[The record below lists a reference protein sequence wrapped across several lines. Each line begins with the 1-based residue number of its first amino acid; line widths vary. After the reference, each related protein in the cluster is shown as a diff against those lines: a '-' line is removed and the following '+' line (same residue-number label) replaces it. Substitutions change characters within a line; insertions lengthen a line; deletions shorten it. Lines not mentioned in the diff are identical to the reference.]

1 MKKRLTYLDLMKV
14 IAMSMVVLSHVLQRQ
29 VKGVV
34 PTIWF
39 NIFYSVHMSMF
50 MFVSGF
56 LIKKCESIKEYFK
69 YIVKMIISY
78 LLPSIL
84 FTILTVT
91 TLPRYKDHNVLFWLK
106 EFVVRTDSFYWYMI
120 VAFIINAMLALAYYI
135 ISKFNPKTLFQ
146 VLLTIA
152 VFMILSIP
160 FYFIA
165 YSNLPGLLSSNLMI
179 YLIPAFILGFIV
191 SYIERMM
198 LKNKVGIPVFVITT
212 IGYLIILL
220 LRPNF
225 VTFENN
231 IDFLIHQI
239 GSLFGTIM
247 YYYVCV
253 FLTKHKTFEQLSI
266 YGKYSMPLYLIH
278 VYLIRIITPY
288 VNQLSEYNFYS
299 ISFLLIYMITFTV
312 GSLFI
317 TILLCKNKY
326 VDLILFGNIKRV
338 LDARK

>member
-1 MKKRLTYLDLMKV
+1 MKKRLAYLDLMKV

-29 VKGVV
+29 IKGVV

-106 EFVVRTDSFYWYMI
+106 EFVVRTDSFYWYMV
-120 VAFIINAMLALAYYI
+120 VAFVLNSILSLAYYLTHKI
-135 ISKFNPKTLFQ
+135 QLKT
-146 VLLTIA
+146 TIKVICAIVVFAIFA
-152 VFMILSIP
+152 VP

-179 YLIPAFILGFIV
+179 YLIPAFILGFVV
-191 SYIERMM
+191 SYIERAM
-198 LKNKVGIPVFVITT
+198 LKNKVGIPVFVIAT
-212 IGYLIILL
+212 IGYLTILL

-231 IDFLIHQI
+231 TQFVIHQF
-239 GSLFGTIM
+239 GSLLGVIM
-247 YYYVCV
+247 YYYICV
-253 FLTKHKTFEQLSI
+253 FLCKFKKIESI
-266 YGKYSMPLYLIH
+266 SSYGKYSMPLYLIH

>member
-14 IAMSMVVLSHVLQRQ
+14 IAMCMVVLSHVLQRQ
-29 VKGVV
+29 IKGVV

-120 VAFIINAMLALAYYI
+120 VAFVLNSILSLAYYLTHKI
-135 ISKFNPKTLFQ
+135 QLKT
-146 VLLTIA
+146 TIKVICA
-152 VFMILSIP
+152 IVVFAIFTVP

-191 SYIERMM
+191 SYIEKHLFRQCV
-198 LKNKVGIPVFVITT
+198 LIPLLSISV
-212 IGYLIILL
+212 IGYLTILI

-231 IDFLIHQI
+231 IDFLTHQI

-247 YYYVCV
+247 YYYICV
-253 FLTKHKTFEQLSI
+253 FLTKHKTFEQLSLF
-266 YGKYSMPLYLIH
+266 GKYSMPLYLIH

-299 ISFLLIYMITFTV
+299 ISFLLVYMITFTV

-338 LDARK
+338 LDAKK